1 MMSSNSTTSFPA
13 LKADLMFHL
22 IGNFCTDIVTTSNL
36 PLNKIS
42 RQQGGL
48 IANHPVVEEPDEGKL
63 SRTVQYT
70 IVGGDPADEF
80 NEELLVV

>member
-1 MMSSNSTTSFPA
+1 
-13 LKADLMFHL
+13 MFHL

-48 IANHPVVEEPDEGKL
+48 IANHQVVEEPDAEKL
-63 SRTVQYT
+63 ACPVLKT
-70 IVGGDPADEF
+70 IVGGDPGDEF
-80 NEELLVV
+80 NL